1 MIRSA
6 KSATFSTIIR
16 LCQQSNDNWPTDSS
30 MKLESLEM
38 LVKSTSPPRIISIL
52 AFPLP
57 SEKQTLNT
65 NLIRCFLPNWGTFPV
80 DRSYE
85 YLAEVPVTTRY
96 WPMISWWQ
104 VQEGGKVM
112 VFHPDPLWT
121 LWIVSHVIKGRDYED
136 PVNVA
141 CAIEYVSWQWHCVS
155 NKMCAVIYPN
165 WIGNPTWQQ
174 QHYYLQPNR
183 WWQVV
188 TWSNIF
194 HLRRSLLVTT
204 TLSTSCDQWQ
214 GKTRFIGLSNN
225 YLGGRTCQPASP
237 A

>member
-6 KSATFSTIIR
+6 RSATFSTIIR

-30 MKLESLEM
+30 MKLESLVM

-57 SEKQTLNT
+57 SEKETLTQTLLGVFC
-65 NLIRCFLPNWGTFPV
+65 LIWGHFPLTALMK
-80 DRSYE
+80 

-112 VFHPDPLWT
+112 MFHPDPLWT

-155 NKMCAVIYPN
+155 N
-165 WIGNPTWQQ
+165 
-174 QHYYLQPNR
+174 
-183 WWQVV
+183 
-188 TWSNIF
+188 
-194 HLRRSLLVTT
+194 
-204 TLSTSCDQWQ
+204 
-214 GKTRFIGLSNN
+214 
-225 YLGGRTCQPASP
+225 
-237 A
+237 